1 MKDDIGHK
9 IIKILGEHSL
19 KFESIDKRFEKI
31 DYRFEKIDEK
41 FEKIDSRFE
50 KIDSRFE
57 KIDSRFKKMD
67 SRFKKMDSRF
77 EKIYSTNNR
86 LEREFKK
93 LIHKSNENHE
103 QTRND
108 IGALMEFMTD
118 RTQLIIEGF
127 KSEADRIEREF
138 NKKHDN
144 HETRITTLEKVS

>member
-1 MKDDIGHK
+1 MNNNIGQK
-9 IIKILGEHSL
+9 IIKILDEHSVKFDKIDKILSEHTL
-19 KFESIDKRFEKI
+19 KFKKIDEKFNKI
-31 DYRFEKIDEK
+31 DYRFEKNDEK
-41 FEKIDSRFE
+41 FKKIDSRFD
-50 KIDSRFE
+50 KIDSNS
-57 KIDSRFKKMD
+57 K
-67 SRFKKMDSRF
+67 
-77 EKIYSTNNR
+77 R
-86 LEREFKK
+86 LEREFQK

-144 HETRITTLEKVS
+144 HEARITTLEKVS